1 MRFPTLEF
9 ETTSLT
15 FMAIQLTGYN
25 MMQNLGVSTAIRNG
39 KIVWKVVWIEYY
51 LRLALSSRRY

>member
-25 MMQNLGVSTAIRNG
+25 MMQNLGVSIAIRNG
-39 KIVWKVVWIEYY
+39 KTVWKVVWIEYY
-51 LRLALSSRRY
+51 LRPNLSSRRY